1 MYTFLHDLLADK
13 KDGEIFV
20 LFGAWHFLYIVLAL
34 VTVLSVLWLLKN
46 KSAETRNKV
55 RRAFVCVA
63 FGLYIA
69 DFFMM
74 PLAHGFINIEKLP
87 FHACTTMC
95 VLCFLSE
102 FVPFMKKFR
111 LSFVLLGLISNFV
124 YLIYPAG
131 VMWFEIHPLSYRVI
145 QTLLFHAVMAVYG
158 TLTLILERDQIHMK
172 TWWRDLAVIVGLT
185 LWALLGNY
193 AYNGDSE
200 GYSHFFNWFF
210 VVRDPFNMF
219 PERIAPF
226 IMPFLN
232 ILLFFAAEML
242 LHSILWYVQR
252 VKKENV
258 Y

>member
-1 MYTFLHDLLADK
+1 MYTYLHDLLSDK
-13 KDGEIFV
+13 KGSEIFV
-20 LFGAWHFLYIVLAL
+20 LFGAWHFFYIAL
-34 VTVLSVLWLLKN
+34 TLITVITVLFILKN
-46 KSAETRNKV
+46 KGNETKHKV
-55 RRAFVCVA
+55 RRAFICIA

-102 FVPFMKKFR
+102 FVPFLKKWR
-111 LSFVLLGLISNFV
+111 LSFVLLGFVSNLV
-124 YLIYPAG
+124 YTIYPAG

-145 QTLLFHAVMAVYG
+145 QTLLFHSTMAVYG
-158 TLTLILERDQIHMK
+158 CLTLILERDQINIK
-172 TWWRDLAVIVGLT
+172 TWWRDLAVVVGLT
-185 LWALLGNY
+185 VWALLGNY

-219 PERIAPF
+219 PETIAPF
-226 IMPFLN
+226 IMPLLN
-232 ILLFFAAEML
+232 ITLFFGAEML
-242 LHSILWYVQR
+242 IHSILYSAKR
-252 VKKENV
+252 IRNE
-258 Y
+258 